1 MYKKND
7 KNKVKEIGVVF
18 TMIAFN
24 HYCVWNFTRCYSSK
38 QIHCIPVMY
47 QVTPKMKRLQTQS
60 LPSGSSNLEGETG
73 KHNIT
78 W

>member
-1 MYKKND
+1 
-7 KNKVKEIGVVF
+7 
-18 TMIAFN
+18 
-24 HYCVWNFTRCYSSK
+24 
-38 QIHCIPVMY
+38 MY

-60 LPSGSSNLEGETG
+60 LPSDSSHLEGETG